1 MNSCKILVYYPEDF
15 RIVSGT
21 ILESSPFKIK
31 INISPDELEPSIAT
45 RIKWYEGDQSNYASV
60 ALKEGQQGVFQAELT
75 SDITVEKDETHFIE
89 YKDYF
94 EVVKADPAKLSDLKH
109 TADKLNNRYR
119 SNLSTQ
125 IKKIITDETLTNQYL
140 FKLLLQIDEKM
151 DELLDSLKQE
161 DTVDGLVRT
170 KMLSFGGG
178 GLSFLYEGKGVS
190 EGDIVYIQSK
200 PKGATGVNFAALC
213 KITDTIDAGEKTIC
227 EAGYEYIDESTRETI
242 IHYIFQKEREQ
253 LKRKRD

>member
-1 MNSCKILVYYPEDF
+1 MNSCKILIYYPEDF
-15 RIVSGT
+15 NIISGT
-21 ILESSPFKIK
+21 IVGDSPFKLK
-31 INISPDELEPSIAT
+31 LNISPDELDLSIRT
-45 RIKWYEGDQSNYASV
+45 RMKWYEGDQSNYASV
-60 ALKEGQQGVFQAELT
+60 KLTGGSNGIYQAELT

-89 YKDYF
+89 YKEYF
-94 EVVKADPAKLSDLKH
+94 EMVKADPAKLSDLKY

-178 GLSFLYEGKGVS
+178 GLSFLYEGKDIAK
-190 EGDIVYIQSK
+190 GDIVYIQSM

-213 KITDTIDAGEKTIC
+213 KISDTIDAGEKTIC
-227 EAGYEYIDESTRETI
+227 DAGYEYIDESTRETI

-253 LKRKRD
+253 LKRKRY